1 MPLGRALAVEQA
13 GALEQGYAA
22 KRWPRRARQRH
33 RARVDRACLAHLAP
47 ALPALGHPAAPL
59 LDAREAGG
67 SRGGEER
74 GHGLVVR
81 DLLDAVVTENAL
93 IRTKGG

>member
-1 MPLGRALAVEQA
+1 LPSSTRVRSSKVTLRSDGQ
-13 GALEQGYAA
+13 GAPGSGI
-22 KRWPRRARQRH
+22 
-33 RARVDRACLAHLAP
+33 ARVDRACLAHLAP
-47 ALPALGHPAAPL
+47 ALPALGHPAAPR

-74 GHGLVVR
+74 GYGLVVR
-81 DLLDAVVTENAL
+81 DLLDTVVTENAL